1 MDMKKRTRK
10 ALTYKI
16 RRFFDQ
22 LEWKDIVKAW
32 NVIYDNLMILLTII
46 MLFGI
51 MFFVPHFF
59 H

>member
-46 MLFGI
+46 LLFGI

>member
-51 MFFVPHFF
+51 MFFAPHFF